1 MNRFLPLCLL
11 FLLPSAT
18 YAQMNAFGLS
28 SEVAGSSI
36 FVGHPVPDDDESG
49 LVYVYQLSEDGDA
62 WEVAAELMASDA
74 KPGDAFGYS
83 IASDGDYLAIG
94 APSLD
99 SLGGAVYLFALNP
112 ETGDWQEIAKTTGTA
127 EAPIGGAVAIAGSIL
142 ATSGMVGVNP
152 IKSVAVYTQ
161 TEEGLEHTAT
171 LAPEGASDGL
181 LFGASVA
188 ISGNGTVCVGAPGA
202 NEGAGAV
209 YHFVNHGGNWHGEEI
224 LSGDHESIN
233 AAALGTVVKSFG
245 DDFVLAAGPGIT
257 PNTQPT
263 APPPP
268 GKLVWARTGGDGPE
282 ILQVLDGESG
292 GQFDLFA
299 IGFDHSDSQLLVGTP
314 VANAQAGGAWAFE
327 LDPETMMWTKTGEIA
342 GGDGDVIFG
351 LVISMS
357 GQTAVISAPAS
368 GMGQG
373 TVRLANLDSETGEWT
388 TSEPLK
394 TGKEPPPLVSSGA
407 VDCTEGIA
415 GQFGCN
421 NVDLL
426 SFMTVE
432 DLMGTSSRS
441 QANDVWGWVDAET
454 DREYALVGRND
465 GMAFMDV
472 SDPTN
477 PVLKGNLPLTA
488 GARPSNWRD
497 VKVYADH
504 AFIVADGAGQHGV
517 QVFDLQRLRENTE
530 EPVTYSEDAI
540 YDGIASAHNI
550 VINED
555 TGFAYAVGS
564 RGGGETCGGGLHMID
579 IRDPLAP
586 VFAGCFKDENTGRSG
601 SGYTHDAQCVVYE
614 GPDADHQGKEICFS
628 SNVTAL
634 SISDVTNKEEPI
646 ALSSAEY
653 PNAVYAH
660 QGWITDDFDYFYM
673 NDELDE
679 LRGEIVGTRTLIW
692 DIADLDDPQLAREFV
707 SENLATDHNLY
718 IQGDLMYQS
727 NYLSGLRVFDISDR
741 INPVE
746 VGFFDTVP
754 HGDDEPG
761 TDGSWSNYPFFP
773 SGTILITSIN
783 EGLFIVRKRNID
795 L

>member
-209 YHFVNHGGNWHGEEI
+209 YHFVNHGGNWHGKEI

-233 AAALGTVVKSFG
+233 AAALGTLVKFVG
-245 DDFVLAAGPGIT
+245 NDFVLAAGPGFV
-257 PNTQPT
+257 PNIQLT
-263 APPPP
+263 APSPP

-282 ILQVLDGESG
+282 ILQVIDDESG
-292 GQFDLFA
+292 GQYDFFA
-299 IGFDHSDSQLLVGTP
+299 VGFDQSDTQLLVGTP
-314 VANAQAGGAWAFE
+314 IANGQAGGALAFE

-342 GGDGDVIFG
+342 GGDGDQIFG

-357 GQTAVISAPAS
+357 GHTAAISAPAS
-368 GMGQG
+368 GRGQG
-373 TVRLANLDSETGEWT
+373 TVRVANLDSETGEWT
-388 TSEPLK
+388 TSDPLK
-394 TGKEPPPLVSSGA
+394 TEIEPPPLFSSGA

-432 DLMGTSSRS
+432 DLMGTASDSET
-441 QANDVWGWVDAET
+441 NDVWGWVDAET
-454 DREYALVGRND
+454 YREY
-465 GMAFMDV
+465 
-472 SDPTN
+472 
-477 PVLKGNLPLTA
+477 
-488 GARPSNWRD
+488 
-497 VKVYADH
+497 
-504 AFIVADGAGQHGV
+504 
-517 QVFDLQRLRENTE
+517 
-530 EPVTYSEDAI
+530 
-540 YDGIASAHNI
+540 
-550 VINED
+550 
-555 TGFAYAVGS
+555 
-564 RGGGETCGGGLHMID
+564 
-579 IRDPLAP
+579 
-586 VFAGCFKDENTGRSG
+586 
-601 SGYTHDAQCVVYE
+601 
-614 GPDADHQGKEICFS
+614 
-628 SNVTAL
+628 
-634 SISDVTNKEEPI
+634 
-646 ALSSAEY
+646 
-653 PNAVYAH
+653 
-660 QGWITDDFDYFYM
+660 
-673 NDELDE
+673 
-679 LRGEIVGTRTLIW
+679 
-692 DIADLDDPQLAREFV
+692 
-707 SENLATDHNLY
+707 
-718 IQGDLMYQS
+718 
-727 NYLSGLRVFDISDR
+727 
-741 INPVE
+741 
-746 VGFFDTVP
+746 
-754 HGDDEPG
+754 
-761 TDGSWSNYPFFP
+761 
-773 SGTILITSIN
+773 
-783 EGLFIVRKRNID
+783 
-795 L
+795 